1 MSFLE
6 LLKNI
11 SLYKIKKKMLYWE
24 NYKDQYCDGYYYVLT
39 QL

>member
-11 SLYKIKKKMLYWE
+11 SLYKIKKMLYWE